1 MNIRLAILISCIVGF
16 VSISMEII
24 WFSVVGFVSQGHA
37 GIFGLVLSLVLL
49 GIAGSTQFINKR
61 MDRFEGVEASQLI
74 IRLLWWAGG
83 VNLIGLPLTAALM
96 TVHVAF
102 AGLILVNI
110 ILVSGFLGC
119 IFPLL
124 CHITIQAVDDR
135 VGRKTSWIYAAN
147 IIGAT
152 TGPLLTGY
160 ILMDHLTVQ
169 QIIVSFCII
178 PVLLALLLSVF
189 LELRQGQRRRAI
201 LLSLSILILA
211 SLSPFVLYER
221 FWEKLR
227 FAEQFG
233 PDKQFKYLVQDKSGI
248 IAVASTPAGDVFYG
262 GGAYDGAINTDP
274 SDESNLISRAYM
286 TAALHPAPKKVLM
299 IGLSTGSWAKV
310 IADHAGVESFTIVE
324 ISTGYLD
331 LVRRYP
337 EVSGIL
343 SDKRVKIIID
353 DGRRWLKL
361 NREEKFDL
369 IVMNTSFH
377 WREHITNL
385 LSFEFLSLCKE
396 HLNTGGVM
404 YWNTTSNP
412 VVVNT
417 ACQAFKH
424 VTTYLNFVAAS
435 DTPFDM
441 TVEERRQSLL
451 KFMRDGKP
459 VFEQTEPLKALLNTY
474 SQWPLNDIR
483 DSFLQ
488 KDLPFITDAN
498 MASEYKHRVYKR

>member
-37 GIFGLVLSLVLL
+37 GVFGLVLCMVLL
-49 GIAGSTQFINKR
+49 GIALSARYINKR
-61 MDRFEGVEASQLI
+61 IDSYEGSRAARLI
-74 IRLLWWAGG
+74 IRLLWWVG
-83 VNLIGLPLTAALM
+83 VINLVGLPLTAQLM
-96 TVHVAF
+96 TLHVAF

-110 ILVSGFLGC
+110 VVISGLLGC

-124 CHITIQAVDDR
+124 CHIAIRNIDDR
-135 VGRKTSWIYAAN
+135 VGQKTSWIYAAN

-160 ILMDHLTVQ
+160 VLLDHFTLQ
-169 QIIVSFCII
+169 QIIVSFCIL
-178 PVLLALLLSVF
+178 PVSLALLLSF
-189 LELRQGQRRRAI
+189 MLDLGPLPRGRAYATSLTIVALALISQFI
-201 LLSLSILILA
+201 L
-211 SLSPFVLYER
+211 YDH

-227 FAEQFG
+227 FAEAFG
-233 PDKQFKYLVQDKSGI
+233 PDKRFKYLVEDKSGI
-248 IAVASTPAGDVFYG
+248 IAVASTPNGDVFYG

-274 SDESNLISRAYM
+274 LNESNLISRAYM

-310 IADHAGVESFTIVE
+310 ISDHVGVESFTIVE
-324 ISTGYLD
+324 ISTGYLE
-331 LVRRYP
+331 LVRTYP

-343 SDKRVKIIID
+343 SDKRINVVID

-361 NREEKFDL
+361 NPAEKFDL

-385 LSFEFLSLCKE
+385 LSMEFLNLCRK
-396 HLNTGGVM
+396 HLNPGGVM

-417 ACQAFKH
+417 ACHAFKY

-435 DTPFDM
+435 DSPFDM
-441 TVEERRQSLL
+441 STDARRQSFLM
-451 KFMRDGKP
+451 FQRDGKTM
-459 VFEQTEPLKALLNTY
+459 FEQNDSLKALLDKY
-474 SQWPLNDIR
+474 SRWPLLDVR
-483 DSFLQ
+483 DSFLR
-488 KDLPFITDAN
+488 KDLPFITDGN
-498 MASEYKHRVYKR
+498 MASEYKYRIYKR